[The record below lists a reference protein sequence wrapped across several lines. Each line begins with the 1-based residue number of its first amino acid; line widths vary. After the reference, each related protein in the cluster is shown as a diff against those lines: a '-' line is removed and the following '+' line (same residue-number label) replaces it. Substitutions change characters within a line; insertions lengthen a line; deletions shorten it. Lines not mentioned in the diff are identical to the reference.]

1 MHNNYTVI
9 FLFLLRFFSIL
20 LLCPFFRLKELF
32 QVKNDSTTSFLF
44 SFFLIMPK
52 IWVGRKTLNGE
63 KKEDGLMHR
72 RIFRAEIQYFDTAF
86 FKDFASRCYGD
97 VMNKNG
103 MILGFSNLLIVTID
117 VVFKHS

>member
-20 LLCPFFRLKELF
+20 LLWSFFRLKELF

-44 SFFLIMPK
+44 SFFFDNAKNL
-52 IWVGRKTLNGE
+52 GRSEDAKRR
-63 KKEDGLMHR
+63 KKKDGLMHR

>member
-20 LLCPFFRLKELF
+20 LLCSFFRLKELF

-103 MILGFSNLLIVTID
+103 MILGFSNLLVVTID

>member
-20 LLCPFFRLKELF
+20 LLCSFFRLKELF

-44 SFFLIMPK
+44 FLI
-52 IWVGRKTLNGE
+52 IFWVGRKTLNRE

>member
-1 MHNNYTVI
+1 MI
-9 FLFLLRFFSIL
+9 PPRPSFFL
-20 LLCPFFRLKELF
+20 
-32 QVKNDSTTSFLF
+32 
-44 SFFLIMPK
+44 FFLIMPK

-72 RIFRAEIQYFDTAF
+72 RIFRVEIQYFDTAF

-103 MILGFSNLLIVTID
+103 MILGFSNLLIVTTD

>member
-1 MHNNYTVI
+1 
-9 FLFLLRFFSIL
+9 
-20 LLCPFFRLKELF
+20 
-32 QVKNDSTTSFLF
+32 
-44 SFFLIMPK
+44 MPK

-72 RIFRAEIQYFDTAF
+72 RIFRVEIQYFDTAF
-86 FKDFASRCYGD
+86 FEDFASQCYGD

-103 MILGFSNLLIVTID
+103 MILGFSNLLIVTTD